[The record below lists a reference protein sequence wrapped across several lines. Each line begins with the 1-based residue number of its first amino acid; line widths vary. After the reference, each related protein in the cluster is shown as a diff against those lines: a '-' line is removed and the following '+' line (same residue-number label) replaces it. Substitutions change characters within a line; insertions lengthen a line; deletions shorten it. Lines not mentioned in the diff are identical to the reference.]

1 MSKLVELQKK
11 EKELLVELRAL
22 GDKDSITPE
31 DFKTQLD
38 KINGDLEM
46 TRSKIKIAEQ
56 IEAEDQRAAN
66 DEGLRRERAN
76 RETEQQKVRKRYS
89 ILRAMRMAAEG
100 KQMDGV
106 EKEMHDLATEE
117 GRSDGKPMEGNLRI
131 PSMLIRNNHE
141 EPERRTTMVA
151 GTANV
156 GGNAI
161 ATELS
166 TDVIPFLD
174 PQLQVEALG
183 ATVLTGLV
191 GNVDIP
197 KQTGISTAVWAS
209 EIASAT
215 ETNPLIG
222 LIQLRAKRLTAF
234 TPISKTLMLQNAF
247 SVEQMVRRDLNRAIR
262 IAWDK
267 AAINGTGSS
276 NQPTGILNYAGIG
289 AVVGGTNGL
298 APTLNHI
305 IDLET
310 EIAVDDADM
319 GLLAYLTTPGI
330 RGKLKKTEQ
339 FSAGTGNPVWK
350 GGMLNEY
357 KAMVSTQV
365 PSTLTKGSSSGV
377 CHAIIFGNWAELIL
391 AQWGGLDITV
401 DPYSRSKEALVE
413 LVVHSW
419 VDVGVRHEQS
429 FAAMKDALIS

>member
-1 MSKLVELQKK
+1 MTLNELRQKLKLVQAEMRSLSEQDGMST
-11 EKELLVELRAL
+11 EE
-22 GDKDSITPE
+22 
-31 DFKTQLD
+31 FKTKVDALKVQRSDLD
-38 KINGDLEM
+38 AKIEL
-46 TRSKIKIAEQ
+46 AEQ
-56 IEAEDQRAAN
+56 VEADEQRTATA
-66 DEGLRRERAN
+66 EGLRRERAN
-76 RETEQQKVRKRYS
+76 RETEQSKIRKRYS
-89 ILRAMRMAAEG
+89 ITRAIRMAANGE
-100 KQMDGV
+100 QFDGV
-106 EKEMHDLATEE
+106 EKEMQDLATEE

-156 GGNAI
+156 GGNSI
-161 ATELS
+161 ATDLS

-215 ETNPLIG
+215 ETNPTIG
-222 LIQLRAKRLTAF
+222 LVQLRAKRLTAF
-234 TPISKTLMLQNAF
+234 TPISKTLMLQNSF

-276 NQPTGILNYAGIG
+276 NQPLGILNFSSIG

-298 APTLNHI
+298 APTLSHI

-319 GLLAYLTTPGI
+319 GSLAYLTTPGI

-350 GGMLNEY
+350 GGVLNEY
-357 KAMVSTQV
+357 KAVVSTQV
-365 PSTLTKGSSSGV
+365 PSTLTKGTSSGV
-377 CHAIIFGNWAELIL
+377 CHAIIFGNWAELLL

-401 DPYSRSKEALVE
+401 DPYSRSKEAIVE

>member
-1 MSKLVELQKK
+1 MTLI
-11 EKELLVELRAL
+11 ELRRKLKAIQAEMRKL
-22 GDKDSITPE
+22 SEESGSLSGE
-31 DFKTQLD
+31 EFKTKVDELKHQRS
-38 KINGDLEM
+38 DLE
-46 TRSKIKIAEQ
+46 TKIELAEQ
-56 IEAEDQRAAN
+56 LEADDQAAAN
-66 DEGLRRERAN
+66 EEGLRRERAN
-76 RETEQQKVRKRYS
+76 RETEQSKIRKRYS
-89 ILRAMRMAAEG
+89 ILAAMRMAAGSEPLA
-100 KQMDGV
+100 GV
-106 EKEMHDLATEE
+106 EKEMHELATEE
-117 GRSDGKPMEGNLRI
+117 ARNDGKPMEGNLRI

-161 ATELS
+161 STDLS

-209 EIASAT
+209 EIAAAT
-215 ETNPLIG
+215 ETNPTIG
-222 LIQLRAKRLTAF
+222 LVQLRAKRLTAF
-234 TPISKTLMLQNAF
+234 TPISKTLMLQNSF

-276 NQPTGILNYAGIG
+276 NQPTGILNLAGIG

-298 APTLNHI
+298 APTLSHMI
-305 IDLET
+305 KLET
-310 EIAVDDADM
+310 ELAVDDADM
-319 GLLAYLTTPGI
+319 GFLAYLTTPGI
-330 RGKLKKTEQ
+330 RGKLKETEMY
-339 FSAGTGNPVWK
+339 SAGTGNPVWK
-350 GGMLNEY
+350 GGMTNEY
-357 KAMVSTQV
+357 KAVVSTQV
-365 PSTLTKGSSSGV
+365 PSTLTKGSSSGI
-377 CHAIIFGNWAELIL
+377 CHAIIFGNWAELLL

-401 DPYSRSKEALVE
+401 DPYSRSKEAIVE